1 VDDAQFS
8 LSREKVVDF
17 TRQMDA
23 TFGFVCPS
31 CEMELGLSFVVPR
44 PAQKMEIFPST
55 ANPDIIVSVKPGGG
69 WGS

>member
-1 VDDAQFS
+1 M
-8 LSREKVVDF
+8 DF

-31 CEMELGLSFVVPR
+31 CEMELGLSFVVLPR
-44 PAQKMEIFPST
+44 PAQNMKIFPST
-55 ANPDIIVSVKPGGG
+55 ANPNIILSVKLGGG